1 MLFRQAEISRIEEI
15 LRQIVGKPFSQA
27 KSVIEQRIEELLE
40 QYGSTFLSPETKQIL
55 VIGYYR
61 AAQEYKIAGPR
72 KLGGPYF
79 LHPEQTVAVLLDAGI
94 TDPVTLLA
102 GLLHDVVEERLSA
115 FYKELARK
123 KVKYN
128 IRTERE
134 KKLIAQEV
142 KNLQQRLATDLMQHS
157 VSEADVL
164 AMHVCEVVQS
174 LTRRKK
180 ELYYS
185 SIKRLFDPPQLV
197 CAENASRAIIVK
209 FADRCANTLD
219 LERADY
225 TVYPA
230 HIKLQD
236 IIDAYT
242 QHNPKRITELCAQT
256 REYAAEHPMKQEG
269 KFSGDQKLHP
279 CFKNIILMNQYREW
293 VLAGNASLG
302 AVEAMDLPGI
312 TLRTTQKIIDHLCTY
327 HCGNGTLNPQIV
339 FNLYEE
345 HERYKHSGGY
355 ACVTR
360 AHSSYQGYDG
370 IVQRFFHAKIRGNT
384 EALAELYNNR
394 ALMFRAAI
402 GFNNL
407 CFLYQTDPL
416 FHLRGLTSSG
426 VHAEAPVSYKK

>member
-1 MLFRQAEISRIEEI
+1 M
-15 LRQIVGKPFSQA
+15 
-27 KSVIEQRIEELLE
+27 
-40 QYGSTFLSPETKQIL
+40 
-55 VIGYYR
+55 
-61 AAQEYKIAGPR
+61 
-72 KLGGPYF
+72 
-79 LHPEQTVAVLLDAGI
+79 LDAGI
-94 TDPVTLLA
+94 TDSVTLLA

-115 FYKELARK
+115 LYKELARK

-134 KKLIAQEV
+134 KRLIAKEV
-142 KNLQQRLATDLMQHS
+142 KNLQQRLAADLMQHS

-197 CAENASRAIIVK
+197 CAENGSRAIIIK
-209 FADRCANTLD
+209 FADRYANTLD

-242 QHNPKRITELCAQT
+242 LPNPQRIAELCAQT
-256 REYAAEHPMKQEG
+256 KKYAAEHPMKQEG

-279 CFKNIILMNQYREW
+279 CFKNIILINQYREG

-339 FNLYEE
+339 FDLYKE
-345 HERYKHSGGY
+345 HEHYDKMLNGY
-355 ACVTR
+355 TCVTR
-360 AHSSYQGYDG
+360 ARSSYQGYDG

-402 GFNNL
+402 GFNHL

-426 VHAEAPVSYKK
+426 VHAEAPVSHKK